1 MYRSC
6 LSRWLAARPVRVGY
20 WGGEF
25 LCVLISFAL
34 TYHGIHVLLIIVV
47 SPSSRRFILCSLV
60 PAPRC
65 FLVPLCASFCACT
78 LPTWRYRRL
87 SGIPQQAPCYVAAC
101 TAWFRPHQLL
111 ISFNACHCCQCSKCV
126 VNAYLGAIL

>member
-1 MYRSC
+1 MYIYRSW
-6 LSRWLAARPVRVGY
+6 LSRWLAARTVRVGY

-65 FLVPLCASFCACT
+65 FLLPLCAFFCACALST
-78 LPTWRYRRL
+78 CPNTEIRRYFATFAKLR
-87 SGIPQQAPCYVAAC
+87 APASN
-101 TAWFRPHQLL
+101 H
-111 ISFNACHCCQCSKCV
+111 I
-126 VNAYLGAIL
+126 